1 MSTDDQS
8 KAMENQL
15 KKEFEAGQRVITPDG
30 EGEVVSVSGETIKVK
45 LNSGTE
51 KTYPADKLSDDSDA
65 G

>member
-1 MSTDDQS
+1 
-8 KAMENQL
+8 MENKL
-15 KKEFEAGQRVITPDG
+15 KKKFEAGQRVITPDG

-51 KTYPADKLSDDSDA
+51 KTYAADKLSDDSDA

>member
-1 MSTDDQS
+1 
-8 KAMENQL
+8 MEN
-15 KKEFEAGQRVITPDG
+15 KIKIKFEAGQRVITPDG
-30 EGEVVSVSGETIKVK
+30 EGEIIHVLGNEIKVK